1 MPDNRITA
9 LLAQANAESFA
20 RCARADTATREYR
33 LMMQA
38 RAARW
43 ALAARVAMGVQS

>member
-1 MPDNRITA
+1 MIDQLAA
-9 LLAQANAESFA
+9 LLAQANAESCA
-20 RCARADTATREYR
+20 RCASAETASRDYR

-43 ALAARVAMGVQS
+43 ARTARIALGVE